1 MIKMKHAGTEALDR
15 LEPILIQIR
24 KIEGL
29 VEKKRGTFYCRGSA
43 MLHFHEDPAGDFA
56 DLKIDGEFERF
67 AVNTKREVADFLRRA
82 AASMKSQN
90 PHLPT
95 TKRSA
100 SSPVK

>member
-1 MIKMKHAGTEALDR
+1 VIKMKHAGAEALDR
-15 LEPILIQIR
+15 LEPILREIR

-29 VEKKRGTFYCRGSA
+29 IEKKRGTFYCRGSA

-67 AVNTKREVADFLRRA
+67 AVNTQREVAVLLRRA
-82 AASMKSQN
+82 AAAMKSQN

-95 TKRSA
+95 AKRSA